1 MPNYASHQTPPNL
14 ELCLSSNKKEN
25 KIKDNYRQYQL
36 DPIEKYHHSPS
47 HDLNLDFITSN
58 LLF

>member
-14 ELCLSSNKKEN
+14 ELYLSSNKK